1 MLCYLRC
8 EVGDTLYGFE
18 CHSNGIFECI
28 LHPKEFEFIPSDKF
42 SAYVGLKDIIKKLV
56 TSNFIVT
63 MIAVPQIIFTGDT
76 YLCYSNTVDLVKIED
91 NTPKKTQMN

>member
-1 MLCYLRC
+1 MCIILSKKYFMIISKEKMLCYLRY

-28 LHPKEFEFIPSDKF
+28 LHPKEFEFIPPDKF

-56 TSNFIVT
+56 TSNFIFT
-63 MIAVPQIIFTGDT
+63 MIAVPQIIFTGAT
-76 YLCYSNTVDLVKIED
+76 
-91 NTPKKTQMN
+91 